1 MTTENG
7 HSGDAV
13 PEPGNIEFEGAFRKL
28 AEIAERL
35 EAGGLTLAEAT
46 AGYEEGM
53 KLVQHCNHLLDSAEL
68 EITTL
73 RENYQRPAA
82 SAPADDGDGPPPYD
96 GDEPPPFDD
105 EYEGE
110 ENLPF

>member
-1 MTTENG
+1 MTSHNG
-7 HSGDAV
+7 QSPDSDPAPIG
-13 PEPGNIEFEGAFRKL
+13 FEDAFRQL
-28 AEIAERL
+28 TEIAESL

-46 AGYEEGM
+46 AKYEQGM

-82 SAPADDGDGPPPYD
+82 SAARQGDGEPPYYDDPPYD
-96 GDEPPPFDD
+96 EVEDE
-105 EYEGE
+105 EEG
-110 ENLPF
+110 LPF